1 MILLCQTLS
10 MAPRI
15 FELYDNRKEISAR
28 GVPFESP
35 PFVGPVPSWHF
46 ESINYIQ
53 MTFRIK
59 QLRFS
64 VITRS
69 LILKCFVYSL
79 EDRERDLHGG
89 VCTRDIQKHSDMKA
103 KAPYHLVYYILW
115 QLSRWKSRF
124 LRPRFRDGQGSPPGT
139 ARLRVQVSDCTCERP
154 KKS

>member
-103 KAPYHLVYYILW
+103 KHLTILFIIFSGNC
-115 QLSRWKSRF
+115 LDGKVDF
-124 LRPRFRDGQGSPPGT
+124 FVRDFVTVKDLLQELQGFGS
-139 ARLRVQVSDCTCERP
+139 
-154 KKS
+154 K